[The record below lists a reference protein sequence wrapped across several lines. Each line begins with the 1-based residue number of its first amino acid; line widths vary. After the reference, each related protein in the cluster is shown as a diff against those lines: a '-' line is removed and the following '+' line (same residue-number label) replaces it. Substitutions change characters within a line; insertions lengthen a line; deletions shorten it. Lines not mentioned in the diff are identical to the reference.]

1 MTISTRDRRALMLL
15 AAATVVMLVY
25 YFWPASPAAP
35 VVGGGPQSPQQAEQ
49 RLERLRESAATV
61 PAKEKVLKDLTAQLA
76 QREKGLL
83 QADTAAQAQAQLI
96 QIMRKLAGAENPP
109 IEVRATELGGIA
121 ATGDAYGSVTVA
133 MQMDCRIEQLVNLLS
148 AISQLPELVSPTDL
162 RITSASPKNKAVGV
176 RLSVAALVPRKL
188 IPEKGKGGAL

>member
-1 MTISTRDRRALMLL
+1 MTISSRDRRALMLL
-15 AAATVVMLVY
+15 VPAVIAFLAY
-25 YFWPASPAAP
+25 YFWPQGSAAP
-35 VVGGGPQSPQQAEQ
+35 VVAAPQSSQQAEQ
-49 RLERLRESAATV
+49 RLARLRESAATV
-61 PAKEKVLKDLTAQLA
+61 PAKEQVLKNLSAQLA

-83 QADTAAQAQAQLI
+83 QADTAPQAQAQLI
-96 QIMRKLAGAENPP
+96 QILRRIASAENPP

-121 ATGDAYGSVTVA
+121 VTGDTYGFVTVA
-133 MQMDCRIEQLVNLLS
+133 LQMDCRIEQLVNLLS